1 MPYRAECQRRRG
13 GKQKGKGNQGGGGV
27 RPNMLKYLAGV
38 LSVVQIK
45 FFMGMGMWAL
55 SLYAYDKA

>member
-1 MPYRAECQRRRG
+1 
-13 GKQKGKGNQGGGGV
+13 
-27 RPNMLKYLAGV
+27 MLKYLAGV
-38 LSVVQIK
+38 LSVVQVI